1 MRTMFF
7 LLPDLLKIKI
17 WRSRHDQ
24 SSVIATTNVHCY
36 GLNLEKMRSSATF
49 LTSTTKYTE
58 LGTNNKAI
66 LSGGVCMYYA

>member
-1 MRTMFF
+1 M
-7 LLPDLLKIKI
+7 I
-17 WRSRHDQ
+17 SR
-24 SSVIATTNVHCY
+24 SVIATTNVHCY